1 MNAAANA
8 GSNAGLSTTSDRE
21 IVLTRVYDA
30 PRDLVFTAW
39 TDPRHLAKWYG
50 PDGFTI
56 TTHEIDVRPGGHWN
70 FMMHG
75 PDGRDYPNRIVYH
88 EVVRPERLVFAH
100 GDDTG
105 SISFNVI
112 VTFEQEKKKTRVTL
126 RNIFATAEER
136 DRVEREHGAI
146 EGGNQTMARLAEH
159 LPTME
164 EFVISR
170 TFAAPR
176 DLVFK
181 VWTDRD
187 HLTQWWG
194 PKGFKVFHCTN
205 DPRPGGVMHYGMR
218 APDGG
223 EMWGRW
229 IYRAIEPPR
238 RLEFISSFSDPE
250 GNPAPAPF
258 DDDWPAE
265 ILTTIHFEEQDGKTT
280 VTVQWVP
287 YNATGAQ
294 RATFDAGRD
303 SMTGGWTGTFTQLE
317 SYLET
322 L

>member
-1 MNAAANA
+1 MNAAEEERSSAA
-8 GSNAGLSTTSDRE
+8 DRE
-21 IVLTRVYDA
+21 IVFSRVYDA

-50 PDGFTI
+50 PNGFTI
-56 TTHEIDVRPGGHWN
+56 TTHSMDVRPGGHWN

-75 PDGRDYPNRIVYH
+75 PDGTDYPNRIVYH

-112 VTFEQEKKKTRVTL
+112 VTFEQEEKKKTRVTL

-136 DRVEREHGAI
+136 DRVAREYGAV
-146 EGGNQTMARLAEH
+146 EGGKQTMARLAEH

-176 DLVFK
+176 DLVFT
-181 VWTDRD
+181 VWTERE
-187 HLTQWWG
+187 HLTHWWG
-194 PKGFKVFHCTN
+194 PKGFEVFHCTN

-218 APDGG
+218 GPDGS
-223 EMWGRW
+223 EMWARW
-229 IYRAIEPPR
+229 IYRAIDRPR
-238 RLEFISSFSDPE
+238 HLEFINSFSDPQ

-258 DDDWPAE
+258 ADDWPAE
-265 ILTTIHFEEQDGKTT
+265 MLTVVDFVEQDGRTT
-280 VTVQWVP
+280 VTVQSTP
-287 YNATGAQ
+287 HGATDAQ

-303 SMTGGWTGTFTQLE
+303 SMTGGWTGTFTQLA
-317 SYLET
+317 SYLES